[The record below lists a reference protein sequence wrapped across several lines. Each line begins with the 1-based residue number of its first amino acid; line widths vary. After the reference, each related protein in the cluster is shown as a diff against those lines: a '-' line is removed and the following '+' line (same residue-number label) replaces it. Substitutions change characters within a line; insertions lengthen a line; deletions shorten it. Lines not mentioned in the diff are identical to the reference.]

1 MEASYARQVW
11 HLIETIHAVTYF
23 ADECRRANADVGLKG
38 FWMGYFASRAA
49 PMGEVA
55 PGVVTATFFN
65 FHEDMVNRA
74 IPDAW
79 SYATANDVLDAR
91 QASAASVLRRLVPN
105 IEDVADAVL
114 TLLWRVLDA
123 AEPGGR
129 PLFAANRELEDP
141 DDLVAELWQ
150 AMTSM
155 REHRGDG
162 HVACLTSEG
171 VGGCES
177 HVLFAATEGTPPELL
192 QQSRG
197 WSPEEWAESA
207 RFLRQA
213 GLLDAEGE
221 ATERAYRLREQLERR
236 TDELAVVPYGAL
248 TDEQRDRLLEVLAP
262 PAHAIVK
269 SDLIPFPNPIGL
281 PPAGSSP
288 GRSTQN
294 SLSSLDSIPRS
305 SS

>member
-1 MEASYARQVW
+1 MEPSFARRAWQ
-11 HLIETIHAVTYF
+11 LIETIHAVTYF
-23 ADECRRANADVGLKG
+23 ADECRQANADVGLRG

-65 FHEDMVNRA
+65 FHDDMVGRA
-74 IPDAW
+74 LPDAW
-79 SYATANDVLDAR
+79 EF
-91 QASAASVLRRLVPN
+91 ASADRILDVRQSSAATVLRRLVP
-105 IEDVADAVL
+105 DVDDLADSVL

-129 PLFAANRELEDP
+129 PLFSANRDLDDPEDV
-141 DDLVAELWQ
+141 VAELWQ
-150 AMTSM
+150 ATTTL

-162 HVACLTSEG
+162 HVACLTAEG
-171 VGGCES
+171 VGGCEA
-177 HVLFAATEGTPPELL
+177 HVLYSATEGTPPELL

-221 ATERAYRLREQLERR
+221 ATDRAYRLHEKLERR
-236 TDELAVVPYGAL
+236 TDELAVVPYSAL
-248 TDEQRDRLLEVLAP
+248 TDDQRERLVQALAP
-262 PAHAIVK
+262 AAHAIVE

-281 PPAGSSP
+281 PPVSP
-288 GRSTQN
+288 
-294 SLSSLDSIPRS
+294 
-305 SS
+305 